1 MLFACFLRAS
11 LSTFRSHGHRHP
23 ARLRGSARALRKWW
37 GTGGEKG
44 SAWSAV
50 LRGGRTPCADTAAE
64 RHAGRALEL
73 HTAGVNV
80 RNQMENTAQLLIK
93 PDLVSVT
100 LVISHSG
107 LWDPAPLRL
116 PVTKQQQSKPTQCLL
131 AVRHLV
137 GAQTS
142 HLRGSEQITRPLC
155 LMVIIAGLESS
166 WRFDFSD

>member
-1 MLFACFLRAS
+1 MV
-11 LSTFRSHGHRHP
+11 G
-23 ARLRGSARALRKWW
+23 G
-37 GTGGEKG
+37 GGEKG
-44 SAWSAV
+44 STWSAA
-50 LRGGRTPCADTAAE
+50 LRGGRTPCADTATA

-73 HTAGVNV
+73 RTAGVNV
-80 RNQMENTAQLLIK
+80 GNQMENTAQLLIK
-93 PDLVSVT
+93 PDFVSVT

-107 LWDPAPLRL
+107 LLDPAPLRL
-116 PVTKQQQSKPTQCLL
+116 PVTKQQQSKPTQCPL

-142 HLRGSEQITRPLC
+142 HLRGSEQITRPSC